1 MGNLGW
7 PEILIILV
15 IALIVF
21 GPRKLPELGKTLG
34 QSLAQFRKAS
44 EDFKRTW
51 EEEVEVEKRRLDAPS
66 SSTVHEADYQVHEPI
81 SDASPPETETAK
93 EEQSNYWNDDFNVHG
108 SEATA
113 EAQAEVETVQA
124 VPAITHESQAVP
136 RQSKRD
142 WM

>member
-51 EEEVEVEKRRLDAPS
+51 EEEVEIEKRRIDAPA
-66 SSTVHEADYQVHEPI
+66 SSTIHESDYQAQEEA
-81 SDASPPETETAK
+81 SDPSPPAGQDEP
-93 EEQSNYWNDDFNVHG
+93 NYWNDDFNVHG
-108 SEATA
+108 TEATA
-113 EAQAEVETVQA
+113 EAEAETAQS
-124 VPAITHESQAVP
+124 VPAITPESQAVP

>member
-7 PEILIILV
+7 PEIVIILV

-51 EEEVEVEKRRLDAPS
+51 EEEVEVEKRRIDAPS
-66 SSTVHEADYQVHEPI
+66 SSTVHESDYQVHEQI
-81 SDASPPETETAK
+81 SDASPPPAT
-93 EEQSNYWNDDFNVHG
+93 EEQPNYWNDDFNVHG

-113 EAQAEVETVQA
+113 EAETEVETVQT
-124 VPAITHESQAVP
+124 VPTITQESQAVP